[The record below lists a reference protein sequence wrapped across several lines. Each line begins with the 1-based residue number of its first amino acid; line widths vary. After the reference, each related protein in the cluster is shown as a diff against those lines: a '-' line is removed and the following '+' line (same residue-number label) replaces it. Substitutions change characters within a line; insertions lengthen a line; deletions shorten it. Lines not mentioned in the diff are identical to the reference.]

1 MESDNTDESVPYVG
15 LSYPIK
21 HRRKVP
27 FNPVL
32 RLNPRYRMLWQR
44 IQELDRELGSF
55 VLAGKDL
62 IRLVE
67 DAFASNIHS
76 SVSMEGNPLSAV
88 EVRRISTAFFRDHLM
103 TDDVSGPQQEIINHL
118 YSHFLKRQFSLPW
131 DLKIIQTAHGFLMDG
146 SGETIP
152 MGKFRKD
159 LSCIRGEDGF
169 EYFHTCPPEH
179 IEEEM
184 QSLLDWLNG
193 SPYDGLLTATLFL
206 HEFESIHPFDD
217 GNGRLG
223 RSLFH
228 VLLQEFG
235 LRNSQLCK
243 IEQSV
248 LRDREKYYGLLGY
261 VDKTGDYVPLV
272 MHMAECTHAAYEEAV
287 SSFREKDLLRDM
299 DENDRTLVRKAR
311 DTGWFSLSDAGSWL
325 PGISDNIVRKRLN
338 ALTDLGVLLKRGRT
352 RATRYRFHD
361 PLRMAEERVE
371 GVRSLDEYTW

>member
-1 MESDNTDESVPYVG
+1 MESDNTDETPPYLD

-21 HRRKVP
+21 HKRKVP

-32 RLNPRYRMLWQR
+32 RLDLRYRKLWQH

-76 SVSMEGNPLSAV
+76 SVSLEGNPLTVV
-88 EVRRISTAFFRDHLM
+88 EVRRISTAFFHDHLSQ
-103 TDDVSGPQQEIINHL
+103 DDVSGPQQEIINHL
-118 YSHFLKRQFSLPW
+118 YSHFLERQFSLPW
-131 DLKIIQTAHGFLMDG
+131 GIDSIRAAHGFLMDG
-146 SGETIP
+146 TVDSVPVGT
-152 MGKFRKD
+152 FRED

-184 QSLLDWLNG
+184 KSLLEWLNN

-206 HEFESIHPFDD
+206 HELESIHPFDD

-235 LRNSQLCK
+235 LRNSRLCK
-243 IEQSV
+243 IDSSI
-248 LRDREKYYGLLGY
+248 LRDSETYYGLLGY
-261 VDKTGDYVPLV
+261 VDKTGDYAPLIL
-272 MHMAECTHAAYEEAV
+272 HMAECVCTAYEEAV
-287 SSFREKDLLRDM
+287 SSFREKDLLREM
-299 DENDRTLVRKAR
+299 DENDRALVRKAR
-311 DTGWFSLSDAGSWL
+311 ATGWFSLSEATSWL
-325 PGISDNIVRKRLN
+325 PGISDNIVRNRLN
-338 ALTDLGVLLKRGRT
+338 ALNELGVLLKKGQT

-361 PLRMAEERVE
+361 PLKMTEERVE
-371 GVRSLDEYTW
+371 GIRSLDEYIW